1 MKKNYKKYLEEIK
14 KQTTTSF
21 KQLDEFK
28 NEFIGK
34 DGVITKL
41 MKEMRLVPNE
51 EKKNY
56 GKEVNELKSEFLDIY
71 SEKEKEISKL
81 YLEKQLQKEKIDL
94 TIPYIKS
101 QSGSSHPIKNTVR
114 VAEDIFTS
122 LGYYIANGQEIEE
135 DRFNFE
141 YLNIPKDHPAR
152 DMQDTFYVNNNLLLR
167 THTSGMQIREMMKN
181 QKPIKLISHGKVY
194 RRDED
199 DATHSHQFSQ
209 IEGLWIGKN
218 VTLSDLKTHL
228 KIFLGKYFEKEVEIF
243 LRPSYFPFTE
253 PSIEVDVTCVN
264 CDGVGC
270 SICKQTG
277 LIEILGAGMVNSK
290 LFENCGLDP
299 KEYQGFAFGIGVERI
314 TMIKHKISDI
324 RDFYNNDLKLIKQF

>member
-1 MKKNYKKYLEEIK
+1 MEAKRKEALLKIE
-14 KQTTTSF
+14 QTENIQ
-21 KQLDEFK
+21 QLADFK
-28 NEFIGK
+28 NEYLGK
-34 DGVITKL
+34 KGLIAML
-41 MKEMRLVPNE
+41 MQEMRNIPNDQ
-51 EKKNY
+51 KKEY
-56 GKEVNELKSEFLDIY
+56 GQKVNELKEEILEAY
-71 SEKEKEISKL
+71 SIRENTIKEKILMEKL
-81 YLEKQLQKEKIDL
+81 ENEKIDL
-94 TIPYIKS
+94 TIPYVKNR
-101 QSGSSHPIKNTVR
+101 QGSAHPLKNTLR
-114 VAEDIFTS
+114 QAEDIFTS
-122 LGYYIANGQEIEE
+122 LGYYIANGQEVEE
-135 DRFNFE
+135 DKYNFE
-141 YLNIPKDHPAR
+141 YLNIPQDHPAR

-167 THTSGMQIREMMKN
+167 THTSGMQIREMIRN

-218 VTLSDLKTHL
+218 VTLADLKTHL
-228 KIFLGKYFEKEVEIF
+228 QVFLEKFFEKEVEIY

-264 CDGVGC
+264 CDGKGC
-270 SICKQTG
+270 SICKHTG
-277 LIEILGAGMVNSK
+277 LIEILGAGMVNNK